1 MGYRALFWCVE
12 DVDRFIHSM
21 SCQASNVRCRRTSA
35 RELEVDMMDYQ
46 TPWKVQK
53 TMKKPLLLLL
63 MTCLVVGIVGHLII
77 AFVITG

>member
-1 MGYRALFWCVE
+1 
-12 DVDRFIHSM
+12 M
-21 SCQASNVRCRRTSA
+21 SQQPEGGLTPKLAGRR
-35 RELEVDMMDYQ
+35 RRRLIQLGRVC
-46 TPWKVQK
+46 K